1 MGTYELP
8 FGVGKRFLNHKGLAD
23 YIAGGWS
30 GTLVFMAQT
39 GYPFT
44 VRANT
49 VVANG
54 ASGGCCNSGAFPTLI
69 GDPYTGGGTP
79 PPSNPSIICPAQV
92 GNTANWYNPCAFAN
106 PPLGSLILPGQALTG
121 AAAAAFMPSA
131 RSQIHGPGYNR
142 ANLSA
147 FKDFHV
153 TENHYFQFRA
163 DIFNLFNHPSY
174 GLPSQTLGNNAG
186 QITSARTFGANT
198 PDARFFQLA
207 LKYYF

>member
-1 MGTYELP
+1 
-8 FGVGKRFLNHKGLAD
+8 
-23 YIAGGWS
+23 
-30 GTLVFMAQT
+30 
-39 GYPFT
+39 
-44 VRANT
+44 
-49 VVANG
+49 
-54 ASGGCCNSGAFPTLI
+54 
-69 GDPYTGGGTP
+69 
-79 PPSNPSIICPAQV
+79 
-92 GNTANWYNPCAFAN
+92 
-106 PPLGSLILPGQALTG
+106 
-121 AAAAAFMPSA
+121 MPSA

-198 PDARFFQLA
+198 PDARFFQ
-207 LKYYF
+207 